1 MQREYLKSN
10 LPLPVSSAED
20 DHDDDDDGKDI
31 LIRRSASGVFRY
43 SSPSI
48 SQSNTANNGCKKSKA
63 QQLQKRSSTN
73 GEQCSNH
80 PGEVIS
86 HTTTQGDG
94 SSNSLTV
101 SRHNMEPEKSAR
113 SDDGK
118 SRQMVVQENAQGV
131 NDGCV
136 NDKRVGDTR
145 YFDEVSSSDL
155 RSINT
160 QLRKLPSFYPTPTYR
175 TIETMTAR
183 MGTSLLL
190 KEHDFFMMKKLMMIF

>member
-10 LPLPVSSAED
+10 LPLPVSSAD
-20 DHDDDDDGKDI
+20 DSEDDDGTDI

-48 SQSNTANNGCKKSKA
+48 SQSNTANNGCKKSIT
-63 QQLQKRSSTN
+63 QQLQQRSSTN
-73 GEQCSNH
+73 GEQCSNN

-94 SSNSLTV
+94 SSNSVTV

-118 SRQMVVQENAQGV
+118 SRMVVQGQPLPTWLTENLEEA
-131 NDGCV
+131 
-136 NDKRVGDTR
+136 
-145 YFDEVSSSDL
+145 
-155 RSINT
+155 
-160 QLRKLPSFYPTPTYR
+160 R
-175 TIETMTAR
+175 TSGLGLHHHHSPVR
-183 MGTSLLL
+183 RR
-190 KEHDFFMMKKLMMIF
+190 

>member
-10 LPLPVSSAED
+10 LPLPVSSAD
-20 DHDDDDDGKDI
+20 DSEDDDGTDI

-48 SQSNTANNGCKKSKA
+48 SQSNTANNGCKKSIT
-63 QQLQKRSSTN
+63 QQLQQRSSTN
-73 GEQCSNH
+73 GEQCSNN

-136 NDKRVGDTR
+136 RVNSADKHVGDTR
-145 YFDEVSSSDL
+145 DFDKVSCSDL

-160 QLRKLPSFYPTPTYR
+160 QLRKLPSSYQSRWIQTKSS
-175 TIETMTAR
+175 E
-183 MGTSLLL
+183 
-190 KEHDFFMMKKLMMIF
+190 